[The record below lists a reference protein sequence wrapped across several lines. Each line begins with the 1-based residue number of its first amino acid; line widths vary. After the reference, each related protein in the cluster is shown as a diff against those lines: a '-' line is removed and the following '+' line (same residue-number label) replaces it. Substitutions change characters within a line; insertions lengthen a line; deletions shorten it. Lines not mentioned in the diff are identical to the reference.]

1 MENEVSLPLRFP
13 EICVSCTILIIC
25 TAPDGRRAFR
35 QITKR
40 STKKNRRRRKD
51 EDQAPEANYKTLAR
65 KEIYLAFKADG
76 LGDWQEPLDKEEKE
90 EESVII

>member
-25 TAPDGRRAFR
+25 TAPDGRRPFR

-51 EDQAPEANYKTLAR
+51 QDQAPEANFKTLAR

-76 LGDWQEPLDKEEKE
+76 LGDWQEPLDKEEKLK
-90 EESVII
+90 ESVII

>member
-25 TAPDGRRAFR
+25 TPPDGRRAFR

-40 STKKNRRRRKD
+40 LRT
-51 EDQAPEANYKTLAR
+51 AL
-65 KEIYLAFKADG
+65 
-76 LGDWQEPLDKEEKE
+76 LDKEEGE
-90 EESVII
+90 EEGKRDTDAFTNQSPPPT